1 MIEVDDFHKVFS
13 DQVAV
18 ANLSF
23 RLEPGQTLGLVGPN
37 GAGKTTTL
45 RALAGILPASRGQLK
60 VAGYDVEIDPIE
72 AKSRLAFVPDEPPL
86 FHDLTV
92 IEHLDFYASVYGVCD
107 ANSKSHDLLD
117 QFDLVE
123 KWHTA
128 ASDLSRGMRQ
138 KLAICCA
145 FLHDPQVILLDEPLT
160 GLDPRG
166 IRRYK
171 EALRNR
177 AKDGAAIVVSSHLL
191 AMVEDVC
198 THVMILEAGI
208 QRFFGSLDQLRDS
221 FGRQDGAASLEAIY
235 FAATQDDLQ
244 LSATLVSRSKHWRC
258 CVSLP
263 AKAEADCAVWDGGF
277 CYPVVSFC
285 LSWLYCW
292 QLPG

>member
-1 MIEVDDFHKVFS
+1 VIEVDDFHKVFS

-23 RLEPGQTLGLVGPN
+23 RLEPGQTLGLIGPN

-60 VAGYDVEIDPIE
+60 VAGYDVEMDPIE

-123 KWHTA
+123 KCHTA

-244 LSATLVSRSKHWRC
+244 LSAT
-258 CVSLP
+258 
-263 AKAEADCAVWDGGF
+263 
-277 CYPVVSFC
+277 
-285 LSWLYCW
+285 
-292 QLPG
+292 

>member
-1 MIEVDDFHKVFS
+1 LSCELLRFLSLFALGAVPVIEVDDFHKAFS
-13 DQVAV
+13 GHVAV
-18 ANLSF
+18 ANLTF
-23 RLEPGQTLGLVGPN
+23 RLEPGQILGLIGPN

-60 VAGYDVEIDPIE
+60 VAGYDVEIDPIA

-92 IEHLDFYASVYGVCD
+92 IEHLDFYASVYGVHD
-107 ANSKSHDLLD
+107 ANTKSRHLLE

-171 EALRNR
+171 ESLRNR
-177 AKDGAAIVVSSHLL
+177 ANDGAAIVVSSHLL

-198 THVMILEAGI
+198 THVMILEAGT
-208 QRFFGSLDQLRDS
+208 QRFFGSLEHLRDS
-221 FGRQDGAASLEAIY
+221 FDRQNGAVSLETIY

-244 LSATLVSRSKHWRC
+244 LSAT
-258 CVSLP
+258 
-263 AKAEADCAVWDGGF
+263 
-277 CYPVVSFC
+277 
-285 LSWLYCW
+285 
-292 QLPG
+292 